1 MTVKEVLK
9 SSFVGLGVA
18 CLIFILVGLVFDWVN
33 QGELVFASYAFSKM
47 ALGSLVIGL
56 GFGLPSVVYENDR
69 LSMGMQSLIHMGTG
83 CLVMV
88 GVFIWEGW
96 LPQGHGLLMGL
107 AVLAGAVLIA
117 GLIWY
122 GFYKENLK
130 QAQALNKGIQAKRM
144 AK

>member
-1 MTVKEVLK
+1 
-9 SSFVGLGVA
+9 
-18 CLIFILVGLVFDWVN
+18 
-33 QGELVFASYAFSKM
+33 
-47 ALGSLVIGL
+47 
-56 GFGLPSVVYENDR
+56 
-69 LSMGMQSLIHMGTG
+69 
-83 CLVMV
+83 
-88 GVFIWEGW
+88 
-96 LPQGHGLLMGL
+96 MGL